1 VYEMSCL
8 PDESMIFA
16 ATEVGPYAYSFDD
29 GHWED
34 ISADNA
40 PDQTYWTVDYIHE
53 IHTVRF
59 GTYGRGIWDY
69 TFDYNP
75 VLLDGDLNQDET
87 VNVEDLIVLVEIVLT
102 AMDISDY
109 IMSVGDL
116 NYDASIDLFDIL
128 SLADML
134 AD

>member
-1 VYEMSCL
+1 M
-8 PDESMIFA
+8 
-16 ATEVGPYAYSFDD
+16 
-29 GHWED
+29 
-34 ISADNA
+34 
-40 PDQTYWTVDYIHE
+40 
-53 IHTVRF
+53 
-59 GTYGRGIWDY
+59 
-69 TFDYNP
+69 
-75 VLLDGDLNQDET
+75 NQDET

-116 NYDASIDLFDIL
+116 NYDSSIDLIDIL

>member
-1 VYEMSCL
+1 
-8 PDESMIFA
+8 
-16 ATEVGPYAYSFDD
+16 VGPYAYSFDE

-75 VLLDGDLNQDET
+75 VLLEGDLNQDET

-102 AMDISDY
+102 DMDISDY
-109 IMSVGDL
+109 VMSVGDL
-116 NYDASIDLFDIL
+116 NYDASIDLIDIL
-128 SLADML
+128 ILADML